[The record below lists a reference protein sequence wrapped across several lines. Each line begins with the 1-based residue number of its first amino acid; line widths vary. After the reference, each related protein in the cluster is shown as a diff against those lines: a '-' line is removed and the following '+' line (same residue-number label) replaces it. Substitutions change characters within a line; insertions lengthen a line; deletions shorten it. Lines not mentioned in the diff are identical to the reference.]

1 VATGSILH
9 MHRGQ
14 IGSASGADLSIT
26 LSLQQNK
33 HVPASPQ
40 MVPPILNC
48 HFQAKPTWMAGP
60 EAPAI
65 SLGRSS
71 DAFHL
76 PARCGWVGRICHFQF
91 ALRPRFPRALTL
103 LLRLRRRP
111 RLPTP
116 YVGASVALPQ
126 RDCQGRGAG
135 ATGGAGGV
143 ETGARVVWPE
153 VVAGGLDA
161 VMPPR

>member
-1 VATGSILH
+1 MMATGSILH

-14 IGSASGADLSIT
+14 IGSASAADLSIT

-76 PARCGWVGRICHFQF
+76 PAWEDLSFSICSAATIPAGADIVASLAPAAEAPDTLRWSLGRLTATGLSRARCGRHRRGRW
-91 ALRPRFPRALTL
+91 
-103 LLRLRRRP
+103 
-111 RLPTP
+111 
-116 YVGASVALPQ
+116 
-126 RDCQGRGAG
+126 RGD
-135 ATGGAGGV
+135 
-143 ETGARVVWPE
+143 R
-153 VVAGGLDA
+153 
-161 VMPPR
+161 